1 MKQNDLKNLNVK
13 KKSLAVGF
21 NSTIVTF
28 MLTLTRYIQVN
39 VESASYVSYQLT
51 TNLYDKRDGLNFS
64 TVNSLDSYL
73 CSNVTF
79 IAYIWS
85 FRLSV
90 IIVIID
96 VHVILLG
103 KKLCLMTKK

>member
-1 MKQNDLKNLNVK
+1 
-13 KKSLAVGF
+13 
-21 NSTIVTF
+21 

-39 VESASYVSYQLT
+39 VESASYVSYLDILLENDFGGNLT

-64 TVNSLDSYL
+64 TVNSLDPYQ

-85 FRLSV
+85 FCLL
-90 IIVIID
+90 ID
-96 VHVILLG
+96 SIHKGNLYEWSISYTSQATD
-103 KKLCLMTKK
+103 KQAE